1 MMLIKQLLYT
11 QSVVVG
17 GGFKTSKN
25 WGSSKF
31 KY

>member
-25 WGSSKF
+25 WGSKF